1 MTKVSEQDYDY
12 KEMKDALNSVKDVV
26 NEKLNEIGE
35 KVPSNLIDSIKEW
48 FTGIGDW
55 FSGLFNNNDKDLGI
69 LETTNDDLLGD
80 NVIVDATD
88 KDAIKLP
95 TAEETQGFFEKIWN
109 WFTSL
114 FNTNSDTNEP
124 ENNENSTEQVD
135 SPAIEG
141 SENTDSTIPT
151 DDNLNT
157 EGTTDETVTNLEDTT
172 TYIEDN
178 TSN

>member
-1 MTKVSEQDYDY
+1 MVYF
-12 KEMKDALNSVKDVV
+12 

-35 KVPSNLIDSIKEW
+35 KVPTGLIDSIKEW

-55 FSGLFNNNDKDLGI
+55 FTGLFNSNDKDLGI

-80 NVIVDATD
+80 NVVVDATD

-95 TAEETQGFFEKIWN
+95 TAEEAQGFFNKIWN

-114 FNTNSDTNEP
+114 FNNDSDTNET

-135 SPAIEG
+135 SPVIEG
-141 SENTDSTIPT
+141 SENTDSTTPI
-151 DDNLNT
+151 DGNSNT
-157 EGTTDETVTNLEDTT
+157 EDTT
-172 TYIEDN
+172 NSTDENMDSPQDQTNSIDSENIDN
-178 TSN
+178 